1 MRLRNLKNKDDLIR
15 DCMYLVYEPE
25 KYKGL
30 WNSKIFKNNNPIHIE
45 IGMGKGTFIK
55 EMALA
60 FPKINFIGIEKFDGV
75 VARAINNINEEIP
88 SNLRIIKTDAINVK
102 DIFDKEIDTIYL
114 NFSDPWPKKRQIKRR
129 LTSPIFLDAYENIF
143 RHNKVIVMKT
153 DNIDLYAYSI
163 VSLSEYGYIIKDASL
178 DLHKREEFNIETEYE
193 KKFSK
198 EGVKI
203 NYLKAIK
210 K

>member
-15 DCMYLVYEPE
+15 DCEFLINEPE
-25 KYKGL
+25 KYKGN
-30 WNSKIFKNNNPIHIE
+30 WNKVFNNSNPIHIE

-60 FPKINFIGIEKFDGV
+60 FPNINFIGIEKFDGV

-102 DIFDKEIDTIYL
+102 DIFEKEIDTIYL

-129 LTSPIFLDAYENIF
+129 LTSPLFLDAYENIF

-153 DNIDLYAYSI
+153 DNINLYAYSI
-163 VSLSEYGYIIKDASL
+163 VSLNEHDYKIVDASL
-178 DLHKREEFNIETEYE
+178 DLHSRDDFNVMTEYE
-193 KKFSK
+193 KKFSS

>member
-15 DCMYLVYEPE
+15 DCEFLINEPE
-25 KYKGL
+25 KYKGN
-30 WNSKIFKNNNPIHIE
+30 WNKVFNNSNPIHIE

-60 FPKINFIGIEKFDGV
+60 FPNINFIGIEKFDGV
-75 VARAINNINEEIP
+75 IARAINNINEEIP

-102 DIFDKEIDTIYL
+102 DIFEKEIDTIYL

-129 LTSPIFLDAYENIF
+129 LTSPLFLDAYENIF

-153 DNIDLYAYSI
+153 DNINLYAYSI
-163 VSLSEYGYIIKDASL
+163 VSLNEHDYKIVDASL
-178 DLHKREEFNIETEYE
+178 DLHSRDEFNVMTEYE
-193 KKFSK
+193 KKFSS